1 MPETLNLAAKPSR
14 TAEPSRTA
22 NSRST
27 ERPKKSDWSNVAKP
41 RDARGSAGGAP
52 ARGTTRPSN
61 QNANGGRRSAARQ
74 ALISRLDR
82 LRVQPIEYMPNAS
95 FDDPSV
101 WNELEQPLPAAA
113 ADERFPAHGA
123 PTSGAYLG
131 RLGDAALLKPAEE
144 ATLFRR
150 LNLLKHCAATLLARL
165 DEANVEESRL
175 ARVETLLAEACAVR
189 NRILQANLRLVVSVA
204 KNFAD
209 AENPLHEL
217 ISDGNMSL
225 LRAIEK
231 FDFAR
236 GFRFSTYA
244 TWALRKNY
252 QRSLWRRHRERGRL
266 LLVEDEIHNA
276 VAPVVEEESSSGI
289 RLERLRSLIADVL
302 GRLEPREQSIVAAR
316 FGLACDGQTQTLS
329 QLGVALGIS
338 KERVRQLESRALDKL
353 RALAAPLAATI

>member
-1 MPETLNLAAKPSR
+1 MQETLNLAAKPSR
-14 TAEPSRTA
+14 TAS
-22 NSRST
+22 SRSS
-27 ERPKKSDWSNVAKP
+27 ERPKKSKWSNVVIP
-41 RDARGSAGGAP
+41 CNARGSASEAP
-52 ARGTTRPSN
+52 DHGTTRTSN
-61 QNANGGRRSAARQ
+61 QNTSGRRRSAARK
-74 ALISRLDR
+74 AVIARLER
-82 LRVQPIEYMPNAS
+82 LRAKPIEYMPNAS
-95 FDDPSV
+95 FDDPGV

-113 ADERFPAHGA
+113 VAELFPTQAA
-123 PTSGAYLG
+123 QTPGAYLG
-131 RLGDAALLKPAEE
+131 RLGDAALLKPTEE
-144 ATLFRR
+144 AALFRR

-165 DEANVEESRL
+165 DESNVEESPV
-175 ARVETLLAEACAVR
+175 ARVEVLLAEACAVR

-204 KNFAD
+204 KHFAD

-252 QRSLWRRHRERGRL
+252 QRALWRLHRERGRL

-276 VAPVVEEESSSGI
+276 VAPVVDEESSASI
-289 RLERLRSLIADVL
+289 RLDRLRRLIADVL

-329 QLGVALGIS
+329 QLGAALGIS

-353 RALAAPLAATI
+353 RTLTAPLAATI

>member
-1 MPETLNLAAKPSR
+1 MPETLNSVAKPC
-14 TAEPSRTA
+14 RTA

-27 ERPKKSDWSNVAKP
+27 ERSKRSDWSNVAKP
-41 RDARGSAGGAP
+41 RDAHGTANGAP

-61 QNANGGRRSAARQ
+61 QNSSRGRRSAARQ
-74 ALISRLDR
+74 KLIARLDR
-82 LRVQPIEYMPNAS
+82 LRAQPIEYMPNAS
-95 FDDPSV
+95 FDDPGV

-123 PTSGAYLG
+123 QISGTYLG
-131 RLGDAALLKPAEE
+131 RLGDAPLLKPCEE

-150 LNLLKHCAATLLARL
+150 LNLLKHCAATLLTRI
-165 DEANVEESRL
+165 DEAIVEESQV

-189 NRILQANLRLVVSVA
+189 NQILKANLRLVVSVA
-204 KNFAD
+204 KHFAD

-244 TWALRKNY
+244 TWALRKNF
-252 QRSLWRRHRERGRL
+252 QRSLWRLHRERGRL

-276 VAPVVEEESSSGI
+276 VAPVVEEESSASI
-289 RLERLRSLIADVL
+289 RFERLRSLIAEVL
-302 GRLEPREQSIVAAR
+302 GRLDPREQSIVAAR

-329 QLGVALGIS
+329 QLGAALGIS

-353 RALAAPLAATI
+353 RALTAPLTATI